1 MISINLKKGVSVLYV
16 IFVVSILF
24 AISFGISGILIPQVK
39 MLSEIGNSVVA
50 FYAADSGIEEI
61 LMKRQ
66 CLCQDPCPTACQGD
80 CPCPYPPYP
89 REGAVDGSS
98 YQVYVTVGGTTEDC
112 PGGEECDPEKTPPCF
127 YYCIKSIGTYQN
139 TKRAIEIN
147 Y

>member
-1 MISINLKKGVSVLYV
+1 MISINFKKGVSVLYV

-50 FYAADSGIEEI
+50 FYAADSGIEKVLI
-61 LMKRQ
+61 DRQ
-66 CLCQDPCPTACQGD
+66 NPQS
-80 CPCPYPPYP
+80 YY
-89 REGAVDGSS
+89 EGTVDGSS
-98 YQVYVTVGGTTEDC
+98 YQVYVTAGGVGACGSE
-112 PGGEECDPEKTPPCF
+112 F

>member
-61 LMKRQ
+61 LMTRGG
-66 CLCQDPCPTACQGD
+66 PSSD
-80 CPCPYPPYP
+80 CVK
-89 REGAVDGSS
+89 ES
-98 YQVYVTVGGTTEDC
+98 
-112 PGGEECDPEKTPPCF
+112 PCF
-127 YYCIKSIGTYQN
+127 LDDENEISYYFDVQLVKKECNGEDLCIVAVTITSTGNYQN

>member
-50 FYAADSGIEEI
+50 FYAADSGIEKVLI
-61 LMKRQ
+61 GRQ
-66 CLCQDPCPTACQGD
+66 NPDLTPGYYNGYLSPDITYEVFVTKGSTVENPTD
-80 CPCPYPPYP
+80 CP
-89 REGAVDGSS
+89 SN
-98 YQVYVTVGGTTEDC
+98 
-112 PGGEECDPEKTPPCF
+112 F